1 MKSEI
6 GNRSLLHKLGD
17 FLQIIDQKIS
27 PSHLDVDDIK
37 AVVSIA
43 DLSRATPTAGRMMY
57 LDQGTISIAAAASNT
72 LRLIMPG
79 GAIYPT
85 LDYGYAYRIC
95 TLFTQITL
103 NAAGAIA
110 LNGKQIRWRP
120 FFSQALGD
128 PGTDIPICE
137 FSYQA
142 FTGQL
147 TYNFA
152 LRGYCQA
159 AVQEGVS
166 TWEGALAYNS
176 GLTDGST
183 DSNFGL
189 QLLVEVED
197 GTVFPA
203 LSTIR
208 NTMSAWQSSNQ
219 IVPSP

>member
-6 GNRSLLHKLGD
+6 GNKSLLHKVGD

-27 PSHLDVDDIK
+27 PSHLDVDDVK

-43 DLSRATPTAGRMMY
+43 DLGRSTPQTGRMMY

-72 LRLIMPG
+72 LALIMPSDPG
-79 GAIYPT
+79 YPI
-85 LDYGYAYRIC
+85 LPYGYAYRVC
-95 TLFTQITL
+95 TLFTEIVL
-103 NAAGAIA
+103 DAAGSIL

-128 PGTDIPICE
+128 PGITIPICE
-137 FSYQA
+137 YSYQA

-152 LRGYCQA
+152 LRGYS
-159 AVQEGVS
+159 QEGVQTGLS
-166 TWEGALAYNS
+166 TWEGALAYNGS
-176 GLTDGST
+176 LVDGSD

-189 QLLVEVED
+189 QVLVQVED

-203 LSTIR
+203 NSTIR
-208 NTMSAWQSSNQ
+208 NTMTAWQSSNQ